1 VSVNSYD
8 DQFNTP
14 LTYNFNVTL
23 ERELVPGWMARGA
36 YVGARTRG
44 GQNSI
49 SLNPAIYVPGATTA
63 TTDARRALQPY
74 SALSMYVQDA
84 WSDYNAMQL
93 TLNRRF
99 SGGFTI
105 NTNYTLAS
113 VIGQHFGG
121 ELIPYFMPQDEALTV
136 GPLDQMRR
144 HRFVTSWVYEIPQLN
159 GNQVVRA
166 ALNGWQVTG
175 IIQFQTGSPY
185 TITTGTDI
193 SRDGIGGDR
202 AKTTGVS
209 MDPVA
214 GSDQTIWFNPAAF
227 AAGDVG
233 TFGTI
238 GKAPY
243 FGPSTYYWDMG
254 VSRNIRFKDDMNIQF
269 RAEFFNIFNQ
279 VNFANPATALNSA
292 SFGRITGTHANQ
304 GDPRI
309 MQFGLRF
316 VF

>member
-8 DQFNTP
+8 DRFNTP
-14 LTYNFNVTL
+14 LTHNYNLTL
-23 ERELVPGWMARGA
+23 EREVMQGWMARVA
-36 YVGARTRG
+36 YVGSKQTG
-44 GQNSI
+44 GQNTI

-74 SALSMYVQDA
+74 SALSMYVQQR
-84 WSDYNAMQL
+84 WSRYNSMQL
-93 TLNRRF
+93 TLNRRY
-99 SGGFTI
+99 SRGLTI

-113 VIGQHFGG
+113 VVGNFGD
-121 ELIPYFMPQDEALTV
+121 ELIPYFMEQTEALTV
-136 GPLDQMRR
+136 GRLDQMRR
-144 HRFVTSWVYEIPQLN
+144 HRFVTSWVYEIPDAGDN
-159 GNQVVRA
+159 AFARV

-175 IIQFQTGSPY
+175 IVQFQTGQPY
-185 TITTGTDI
+185 TITSGTDI

-202 AKTTGVS
+202 AKTTGAS
-209 MDPVA
+209 LDPPA
-214 GSDQTIWFNPAAF
+214 GSDQTIWFNREAF

-238 GKAPY
+238 GKGAY
-243 FGPSTYYWDMG
+243 VGPSTHYWDMG
-254 VSRNIRFKDDMNIQF
+254 LSRNFRFGNEMNIQF

-292 SFGRITGTHANQ
+292 SFGRITSTHANQ

-309 MQFGLRF
+309 LQFGLKF
-316 VF
+316 NF